1 MEDVSMKLSII
12 VNKYLLIWHLL
23 YQSSVSDEIHRLKQ
37 KLWQDHKK
45 EYASIHRDKIL
56 ILSSPLDFIPDDDY
70 IYNMVESS
78 IYYKKLKQ
86 ETNKYRLNVMEV
98 WDKNRKKYNEELEK
112 LFKTDLDCSY
122 DICVIHPSLDVV
134 ESDLSTKT
142 LTIGKRLIL
151 KDKDN
156 FLTYVVYKIVKNEFN
171 NIKTA
176 DRDIVDAITELLITN
191 ELYTRITRES
201 KYNLGKKSLKEIK
214 HKIYPY
220 FLMYLGVNKNDFEK
234 YMIRDNIFFN
244 INNYN
249 YISYLKNIDIYSF
262 IDFIIKSKESILGIK
277 DLNDSVIEVL

>member
-1 MEDVSMKLSII
+1 MKLSII

-45 EYASIHRDKIL
+45 EYASIHKDKIL

>member
-1 MEDVSMKLSII
+1 MKLSII

-45 EYASIHRDKIL
+45 EYASIHKDKIL

-112 LFKTDLDCSY
+112 LLKTDLDCSY

>member
-1 MEDVSMKLSII
+1 M
-12 VNKYLLIWHLL
+12 
-23 YQSSVSDEIHRLKQ
+23 
-37 KLWQDHKK
+37 
-45 EYASIHRDKIL
+45 
-56 ILSSPLDFIPDDDY
+56 
-70 IYNMVESS
+70 
-78 IYYKKLKQ
+78 
-86 ETNKYRLNVMEV
+86 
-98 WDKNRKKYNEELEK
+98 
-112 LFKTDLDCSY
+112 
-122 DICVIHPSLDVV
+122 V

>member
-1 MEDVSMKLSII
+1 MKLSII

-45 EYASIHRDKIL
+45 EYASIHKDKIL

-98 WDKNRKKYNEELEK
+98 WDKNRKKYSEELEK
-112 LFKTDLDCSY
+112 LLKTDLDCSY

-277 DLNDSVIEVL
+277 GLNDSVIEVL

>member
-1 MEDVSMKLSII
+1 MKLSII